1 MRSLLFLEYTSCT
14 RDLAWTT
21 RTIKHFLLLVR
32 TARADYV
39 NNGIVGDIEIF
50 DQDGA
55 LSREYLL
62 ARGYCCGNGCRNCPY
77 IPRHGGL
84 DAAAPVASSEESASG
99 EYHADR

>member
-39 NNGIVGDIEIF
+39 NDGIVDDIEIF